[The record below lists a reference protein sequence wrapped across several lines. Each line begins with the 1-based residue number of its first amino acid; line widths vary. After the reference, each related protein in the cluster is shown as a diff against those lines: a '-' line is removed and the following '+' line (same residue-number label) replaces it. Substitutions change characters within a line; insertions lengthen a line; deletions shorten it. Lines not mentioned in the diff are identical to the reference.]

1 MTHNYPVLL
10 VLFGI
15 VGLLLGALVRRSLRH
30 SPLPYSVAL
39 LLMGLLIGLASR
51 YWGDPQAA
59 LTQGLDQLT
68 RIEPHLL
75 LFLFLPTLIFES
87 AFAMETHLFR
97 RLANQIALLAIPVLV
112 VAVLLTALL
121 LRWLL
126 PWEWSWPLCLLFGAL
141 ISATDP
147 VAVVALLKEVSS
159 RKRLETLIDGESL
172 LNDGTAIVLFSLFL
186 AMLTGQAQMD
196 LVDGSLE
203 FAWVVL
209 MGGATGLLVGGLA
222 LWWIERIY
230 NDPLVEISI
239 SIVCAY
245 LAYFLAEHLL
255 HVSGVVAVVILALLF
270 AGPGRTRISVEVA
283 QFLHHF
289 WEISAY
295 IANTLIFLLVGLII
309 ALRISEGMLAWWW
322 VLGLLYLGVFVIRGA
337 AIALFM
343 PLLGKVGM
351 PINRQKAMVLTWGGL
366 RGAVSLALALT
377 VANQPGLPAEV
388 GDQVLF
394 LAAGIVLLSIAI
406 NGTSMGSLL
415 AHLGLNRLP
424 PAKQATV
431 ASARRR
437 IAEQLSRQMADLQA
451 DPLMARADWRQVSH
465 SLALEEAPPR
475 ESLSE
480 SSPQDNRELAV
491 AYQRRI
497 LEAERRYYWLLFREG
512 ALERHAVRHLTEAVE
527 HALDG
532 EPCIGPRVELYRLW
546 GTPPLLRLMGALGL
560 QGQARWLNRW
570 LLSLSFGRMA
580 LGYEVARGFIQ
591 AQEEMSSTA
600 EALSPSDALTQ
611 EVQARIALNKQEAI
625 AMIRQLQESFP
636 EVAYSLETQTA
647 RRVMLNKERYL
658 IEQLEAEAKL
668 ESSEAQKLVRDVES
682 RLAGLRHMP
691 RFDTPTDFRPI
702 LKQAP
707 WLAGVRE
714 SSLQALSHCVRRR
727 IHAQG
732 EQLLHGGAPA
742 EALVVLGRGH
752 LRCAGQP
759 VQAPGSTLGLEALLT
774 GHYGETLYAEGPCDL
789 LWLPLSQVRSIA
801 ARDPVL
807 ARNISDAIAAQL
819 APQPAPG

>member
-1 MTHNYPVLL
+1 MTHHYPVLL

-15 VGLLLGALVRRSLRH
+15 VGLLLGALMRRALRH

-51 YWGDPQAA
+51 YWGDPQAP
-59 LTQGLDQLT
+59 LIQGLDQLT

-112 VAVLLTALL
+112 VAVLLTAGL
-121 LRWLL
+121 LRVLL

-172 LNDGTAIVLFSLFL
+172 LNDGTAIVLFGLFL

-196 LVDGSLE
+196 LLDGSLS
-203 FAWVVL
+203 FVWVVL
-209 MGGATGLLVGGLA
+209 MGGVTGLLVGGLA
-222 LWWIERIY
+222 LWWMERIY

-255 HVSGVVAVVILALLF
+255 HVSGVVAVVVLALLF

-309 ALRISEGMLAWWW
+309 ALRISENMLAWWW
-322 VLGLLYLGVFVIRGA
+322 VLVLLYLGIFAIRAA
-337 AIALFM
+337 AIALFI
-343 PLLGKVGM
+343 PLLGKVGV

-377 VANQPGLPAEV
+377 VANQPGLPTEV

-406 NGTSMGSLL
+406 NGSSMGSLL

-437 IAEQLSRQMADLQA
+437 ISEQLARQMADLQA

-465 SLALEEAPPR
+465 SLALAEAAPPP
-475 ESLSE
+475 EAT
-480 SSPQDNRELAV
+480 PQDEQALAV

-497 LEAERRYYWLLFREG
+497 LEAERRYYWQLFREG
-512 ALERHAVRHLTEAVE
+512 ALERHAVRYLTEAVE

-532 EPCIGPRVELYRLW
+532 EPCLGPREELYRLW
-546 GTPPLLRLMGALGL
+546 GTPPLLKLMGALGL
-560 QGQARWLNRW
+560 QGQARWLNRR

-591 AQEEMSSTA
+591 AQEEMGRTA
-600 EALSPSDALTQ
+600 EALSPSPALTQ
-611 EVQARIALNKQEAI
+611 EVQARIAQNKQEAI

-682 RLAGLRHMP
+682 RLAALRQMP
-691 RFDTPTDFRPI
+691 RFDSPTDFRPL

-714 SSLQALSHCVRRR
+714 SSLQALSHCARRR

-732 EQLLHGGAPA
+732 ETLLRAGAPA

-752 LRCAGQP
+752 LRRAGQAI
-759 VQAPGSTLGLEALLT
+759 QAPGSTLGLEALLT
-774 GHYGETLYAEGPCDL
+774 GHYGQRLDAEGPCDL

-801 ARDPVL
+801 ARDAVL

-819 APQPAPG
+819 AAQPAPG

>member
-1 MTHNYPVLL
+1 MTHNFPVLL

-15 VGLLLGALVRRSLRH
+15 VGLLLGALVRRGLRH

-51 YWGDPQAA
+51 YWGDASAP
-59 LTQGLDQLT
+59 LSQGLDQLT
-68 RIEPHLL
+68 HIEPHLL

-112 VAVLLTALL
+112 VAVLLTAGL

-172 LNDGTAIVLFSLFL
+172 FNDGTAIVLFTLFL
-186 AMLTGQAQMD
+186 AMLTGQTDMD
-196 LVDGSLE
+196 LLE
-203 FAWVVL
+203 GGREFIWVVL
-209 MGGATGLLVGGLA
+209 MGGATGLVVGGLA
-222 LWWIERIY
+222 LWWIDRIY

-255 HVSGVVAVVILALLF
+255 HVSGVVAVVTLALLF

-322 VLGLLYLGVFVIRGA
+322 VLGLLYVGVFVIRAA

-343 PLLGKVGM
+343 PLLGKVGV

-377 VANQPGLPAEV
+377 VANQPGLPEEV

-415 AHLGLNRLP
+415 ARLGLNRLP

-437 IAEQLSRQMADLQA
+437 IAEQLSQQMEALQA
-451 DPLMARADWRQVSH
+451 NPLMARADWRQVSH
-465 SLALEEAPPR
+465 SLTLGDEVPVADV
-475 ESLSE
+475 
-480 SSPQDNRELAV
+480 PQNDRELAV
-491 AYQRRI
+491 AYERRI
-497 LEAERRYYWLLFREG
+497 LEAERRYYWHLFREG

-532 EPCIGPRVELYRLW
+532 DPCIGPRLELYRLW
-546 GTPPLLRLMGALGL
+546 DTPPLLRLMSRLGL

-591 AQEEMSSTA
+591 AQEEMSQTA
-600 EALSPSDALTQ
+600 ETLSPSTELTRA
-611 EVQARIALNKQEAI
+611 VLARIALNKQEAI
-625 AMIRQLQESFP
+625 TMIRQLQESFP

-691 RFDTPTDFRPI
+691 RFDTPTDFRA
-702 LKQAP
+702 LLQQAP
-707 WLAGVRE
+707 WLAGAKE
-714 SSLQALSHCVRRR
+714 SSLQALSHCARRR

-732 EQLLHGGAPA
+732 EQLLHGDAPA

-759 VQAPGSTLGLEALLT
+759 IQTPGSTLGLEALLT

-789 LWLPLSQVRSIA
+789 LWLPLPQVRSIA

-807 ARNISDAIAAQL
+807 ARNISEAIAGQL
-819 APQPAPG
+819 ALPSEAG